1 MTHTRPTGTGW
12 VTGQQGEPVTVLADP
27 PGDGIGPD
35 LTPPDKVPG
44 MDAGEYKRL
53 EKDHRAAVKAIG
65 AGYDGDAQPE
75 LFETPEVEPTPDPF
89 ADARVSEPQD
99 PTPELPEDTRETKA
113 AAKDPREGRGKS

>member
-1 MTHTRPTGTGW
+1 

-99 PTPELPEDTRETKA
+99 PTPELPEDARETKA